1 MNIFFWGVILGM
13 SVSAIPLTPST
24 TEESVVTSGNLS
36 STGLNKKN
44 GSATQ
49 LQRILPGIDP
59 IAGHDTT
66 SGWL

>member
-1 MNIFFWGVILGM
+1 MVDDIPGM
-13 SVSAIPLTPST
+13 SVSTVPLTPST
-24 TEESVVTSGNLS
+24 TEESVATSGMLS
-36 STGLNKKN
+36 AALKKN